1 MQINDGGQQMG
12 NILRDARIRREQKR
26 SEVESLGFVF
36 LPSVDLSELS
46 MDELNDLADLA
57 VGESTFI
64 IINETGF
71 DVTRI
76 S

>member
-1 MQINDGGQQMG
+1 MG

-36 LPSVDLSELS
+36 SPSVDLSELS
-46 MDELNDLADLA
+46 MDELNDLSDLA